1 VDLEICVV
9 WQIGGGR
16 GGGGRSAA
24 ATRRRWQI
32 SGGVGEERKKKK
44 NDIENTNVY
53 MQERERRIA
62 ILVGVTGRRIIQD

>member
-1 VDLEICVV
+1 MWGLAN
-9 WQIGGGR
+9 WGGARRWGQIRSGHGEAMAEQWGR
-16 GGGGRSAA
+16 G
-24 ATRRRWQI
+24 RR
-32 SGGVGEERKKKK
+32 EKKKKKK